1 MATVK
6 ALHIAI
12 GARVEGFQRGMEKA
26 KRELRSFEKST
37 RRARGMVVGATGAM
51 ARGFAAM
58 GAAATIAIA
67 DSVRVFLHQP
77 LCRILRP
84 FDQPKFPLQ

>member
-12 GARVEGFQRGMEKA
+12 GARVEGFQRGMSKA
-26 KRELRSFEKST
+26 QRSLRNFEKST

-51 ARGFAAM
+51 ARGFAAV
-58 GAAATIAIA
+58 GTAATIAIA
-67 DSVRVFLHQP
+67 D
-77 LCRILRP
+77 
-84 FDQPKFPLQ
+84 